1 MHINN
6 NYITT
11 HFMIFVGLL
20 AFSACSHATAQFHHH
35 EYFGQSFVTADSNIT
50 FSFEAGNINDD
61 ITENPDTLVAT
72 LYEGAG
78 FSGAEL
84 GSVSTLIST
93 IIVDTWTTF
102 DFTQHAT
109 LDVGGTYTVGFYTT
123 GDSPNGGFKT
133 AINYYGH
140 GTAYQNGV
148 EYNTWIDGS
157 GVEYGTDM
165 KFLVNGVIPAPP
177 ASTIPEPSALALMG
191 LGLLG
196 FVATR
201 RRKLQA

>member
-123 GDSPNGGFKT
+123 GIVLTEGSKRRLTIMVT
-133 AINYYGH
+133 ARRTRMAWNIILGSMVAGSNMEPTWNFWS
-140 GTAYQNGV
+140 TA
-148 EYNTWIDGS
+148 
-157 GVEYGTDM
+157 
-165 KFLVNGVIPAPP
+165 
-177 ASTIPEPSALALMG
+177 
-191 LGLLG
+191 
-196 FVATR
+196 
-201 RRKLQA
+201 